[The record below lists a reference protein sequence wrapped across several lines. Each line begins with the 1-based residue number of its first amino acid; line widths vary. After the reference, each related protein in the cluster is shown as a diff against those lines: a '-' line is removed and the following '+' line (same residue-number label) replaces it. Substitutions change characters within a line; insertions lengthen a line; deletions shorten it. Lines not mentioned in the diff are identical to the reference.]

1 MKLAILLTRST
12 YLHLVFFLPAKIRGL
27 VIRKRYAIKRRNYVI
42 VSGSFMVHFNTTVPV
57 GTIRSGRPKDKQ
69 YNGQKKKDKRTN
81 NDLQNI
87 TRKTNVRATRT
98 PLLTV
103 VVVNS
108 LGCSGRVGSSFSTCG
123 TRPVN
128 LVANTVINHE

>member
-42 VSGSFMVHFNTTVPV
+42 ASGSFMVHFNTTVPV
-57 GTIRSGRPKDKQ
+57 VTIRSGRPKDKQ

-81 NDLQNI
+81 NDL
-87 TRKTNVRATRT
+87 
-98 PLLTV
+98 
-103 VVVNS
+103 
-108 LGCSGRVGSSFSTCG
+108 
-123 TRPVN
+123 
-128 LVANTVINHE
+128 